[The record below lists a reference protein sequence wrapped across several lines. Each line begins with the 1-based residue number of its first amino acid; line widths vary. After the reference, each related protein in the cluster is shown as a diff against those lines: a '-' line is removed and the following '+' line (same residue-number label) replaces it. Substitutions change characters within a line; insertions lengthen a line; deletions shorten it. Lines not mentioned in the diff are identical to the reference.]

1 MSLLEYE
8 QYLYYPRS
16 YFFAKKLLTGF
27 LPGLA
32 GVAMNRPGKTGHFE
46 WSRIYGPHP

>member
-27 LPGLA
+27 LPEIA
-32 GVAMNRPGKTGHFE
+32 GAMVKRP
-46 WSRIYGPHP
+46 